1 MKNQNA
7 LPAAALLALSA
18 LLVTGCSKSESA
30 VPETSPTPAAIAS
43 APSTPVAAPPA
54 EPPQPTPGS
63 PVATFTPKS
72 NTPAPMLPT
81 LDSAPA
87 AVDEHGHSTSSA
99 DAPRIGPEEAAM
111 LVQSGDA
118 IILDVRSPDAFAARH
133 IEGAVN
139 IPLEQVAS
147 RARAEL
153 TPTRWIIPYCT

>member
-1 MKNQNA
+1 MKKQNA
-7 LPAAALLALSA
+7 LTAAAMLAMSA
-18 LLVTGCSKSESA
+18 LLVTGCSKSESPVSA
-30 VPETSPTPAAIAS
+30 ASPAPAAVAS
-43 APSTPVAAPPA
+43 APSAPVAAPPTDL
-54 EPPQPTPGS
+54 QPTPGS

-72 NTPAPMLPT
+72 DTPAPMLPT

-99 DAPRIGPEEAAM
+99 DAARIGPDEAAM

-118 IILDVRSPDAFAARH
+118 VILDVRSPDAFAARH
-133 IEGAVN
+133 IQGAVN

-153 TPTRWIIPYCT
+153 PPTRWIIPYCT